1 MKTQRLGKAALFF
14 TAFFLAV
21 GSVSFAAQTPA
32 EKTKDVKDK
41 VAEAAEAIKN
51 YSFDQRDK
59 AVAKAKAALAD
70 LDVPSTAWNP
80 GLIKDGSRWISP
92 LARKP

>member
-41 VAEAAEAIKN
+41 VAEAAPEGAFLTIATLK
-51 YSFDQRDK
+51 
-59 AVAKAKAALAD
+59 
-70 LDVPSTAWNP
+70 
-80 GLIKDGSRWISP
+80 SP
-92 LARKP
+92 